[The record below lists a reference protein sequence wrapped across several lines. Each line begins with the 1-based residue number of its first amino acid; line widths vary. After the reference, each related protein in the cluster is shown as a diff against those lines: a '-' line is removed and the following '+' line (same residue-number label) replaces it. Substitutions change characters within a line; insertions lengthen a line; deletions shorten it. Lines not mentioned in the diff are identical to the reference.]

1 MGISVFPAATAAS
14 VVPKISTFTSG
25 GTFVCPAGVTVAEVL
40 VVGGG
45 GGGGAFATNSGPR
58 LQVAGGGGGG
68 EVVIGTVPVTPG
80 TSYTVTVGTGGAG
93 GIAAS
98 AAGGN
103 GGNSSF
109 GSLVTAYGGM
119 GASTQN
125 ADSINFDNSRGVQYG
140 GMPGS
145 STSSTAF
152 ANNVSAGAG
161 GSGWRENSPAFF
173 GTNPAIYTIENYASG
188 LQGKRTTIGSGN
200 NISLFPNADPGY
212 LNKYGGGGGGGLYD
226 TVESRST
233 TFVVSGG
240 AAGALLRSSATTT
253 SLAGA
258 NATANTGGGGG
269 GGVFLSTINT
279 DRTIAGGAGAAG
291 YVEVRYVG

>member
-45 GGGGAFATNSGPR
+45 GGGGAFATNSGPLLR
-58 LQVAGGGGGG
+58 AAGGGGGG
-68 EVVIGTVPVTPG
+68 EVVIGTLPVTPG
-80 TSYTVTVGTGGAG
+80 TSYTVTIGSGGAG

-125 ADSINFDNSRGVQYG
+125 ADSITFENSRGVQYG
-140 GMPGS
+140 GTPGS
-145 STSSTAF
+145 SSSTSTF
-152 ANNVSAGAG
+152 ANGAAAGAG
-161 GSGWRENSPAFF
+161 GSGWRENNPAFY
-173 GTNPAIYTIENYASG
+173 GTNPAIYLIDGYASG
-188 LQGKRTTIGSGN
+188 IQGKRSTISTAD
-200 NISLFPNADPGY
+200 NIGLFPNADPGY

-226 TVESRST
+226 LSTTRST

-258 NATANTGGGGG
+258 NATANTGGGGS

>member
-45 GGGGAFATNSGPR
+45 GGGGAFATNSGPLLR
-58 LQVAGGGGGG
+58 VAGGGGGG

-109 GSLVTAYGGM
+109 GTLVTAYGGM

-125 ADSINFDNSRGVQYG
+125 ADSITFENSKGVQYG
-140 GMPGS
+140 GTLGAET
-145 STSSTAF
+145 STSTFTNA
-152 ANNVSAGAG
+152 VVAGAG
-161 GSGWRENSPAFF
+161 GSGWRGNSPAFYV
-173 GTNPAIYTIENYASG
+173 TSPAIYTIDSYASG
-188 LQGKRTTIGSGN
+188 LQGKLSRTTSGGQAG
-200 NISLFPNADPGY
+200 LFANADPGY
-212 LNKYGGGGGGGLYD
+212 LNKYGGGGGGGLFD
-226 TVESRST
+226 TNSSRST
-233 TFVVSGG
+233 TFAVSGG
-240 AAGALLRSSATTT
+240 AAGALLRSSAATT

-258 NATANTGGGGG
+258 NATANTGGGGS
-269 GGVFLSTINT
+269 GGVFLSTFNT
-279 DRTIAGGAGAAG
+279 DRTIAGGAGATG

>member
-1 MGISVFPAATAAS
+1 MGVSQVPVATATS
-14 VVPKISTFTSG
+14 VVPKIATFTST

-58 LQVAGGGGGG
+58 MQCAAGGGGG

-80 TSYTVTVGTGGAG
+80 TSYTVTIGSGGAG

-109 GSLVTAYGGM
+109 GTLVTAYGGM

-125 ADSINFDNSRGVQYG
+125 ADSITFENSRGVQYG
-140 GMPGS
+140 GTLGA
-145 STSSTAF
+145 STNQSTFGNEMA
-152 ANNVSAGAG
+152 AGAG
-161 GSGWRENSPAFF
+161 GSGWRENSPAFYA
-173 GTNPAIYTIENYASG
+173 TTPIYYAIENYASG
-188 LQGKRTTIGSGN
+188 LQGKRSTTGSGN
-200 NISLFPNADPGY
+200 NIGLFPNADPGY
-212 LNKYGGGGGGGLYD
+212 LNKYGGGGGGGLFD
-226 TVESRST
+226 TNSSRST
-233 TFVVSGG
+233 TFAVSGG

-279 DRTIAGGAGAAG
+279 DRTIAGGAGGSG